1 MDNSTLTTILWVAAV
16 VVLVLYLLRRKSR
29 KGKSFR

>member
-1 MDNSTLTTILWVAAV
+1 MDNSTITTMLWIAAV
-16 VVLVLYLLRRKSR
+16 VILVLYLLRRKSR